1 MTTWDALWTQPW
13 FWARPWAFAL
23 LAVPLLLAALRLWS
37 ARSVRAGALAYADA
51 ALLPFATLLPSR
63 QRLRRSLALDLLLW
77 ALLATAAAGPRQPVS
92 GSAVGGLHR
101 IAVMVL
107 MDAGTAAA
115 VPTTA
120 PISALEQQRLLLA
133 ALWPQLRGE
142 RLGLIA
148 YGAARLGGP
157 VGAAQLLP
165 PTDDPALFAHATQQA
180 RPEVFTGTPASAAL
194 PGLLA
199 LARQRLQQQAEGERG
214 AVLLLAGAGVPVP
227 ADFDASAE
235 GESLHRVRL
244 PLFVL
249 ALPGLPA
256 ESAALL
262 RNAAQ
267 ASGGGFSAVTAGQ
280 TGAGNWNALYARGI
294 ARLSVGAAGRA
305 QPVTAWRELYG
316 LFLLPALALLF
327 WRERPRRVPSA
338 VALLG
343 LALVLG
349 LPLSPPA
356 QAQPP
361 ESTVMTREQLRAE
374 HAAWQAWQ
382 QGDFARAQALYA
394 ALPGYA
400 ARMGEGAAAYRLRQY
415 QAAALAF
422 HRALLQADTPQQR
435 FAAFYN
441 LGDASLHLPGRT
453 LEAVQAFDAAL
464 RIRPA
469 DVNALRNA
477 RLAQRQYEIEHPPS
491 YLVGIAKRA
500 PPIHHSRFGQQGSNT
515 PSQLRH
521 KPPKQASAP
530 LQQAA
535 PLAPGGQLATAGAAN
550 AATAPWQPPT
560 LDWAGAD
567 KRLQLLRDASAE
579 LLTQRAAID
588 TRAAAQERAR

>member
-1 MTTWDALWTQPW
+1 M
-13 FWARPWAFAL
+13 
-23 LAVPLLLAALRLWS
+23 
-37 ARSVRAGALAYADA
+37 
-51 ALLPFATLLPSR
+51 
-63 QRLRRSLALDLLLW
+63 
-77 ALLATAAAGPRQPVS
+77 
-92 GSAVGGLHR
+92 
-101 IAVMVL
+101 
-107 MDAGTAAA
+107 
-115 VPTTA
+115 
-120 PISALEQQRLLLA
+120 
-133 ALWPQLRGE
+133 
-142 RLGLIA
+142 
-148 YGAARLGGP
+148 
-157 VGAAQLLP
+157 GAAQLLP
-165 PTDDPALFAHATQQA
+165 PTNDPALFAHAAQQA
-180 RPEVFTGTPASAAL
+180 RPEVFADTPASTAL

-199 LARQRLQQQAEGERG
+199 LARQRLKQQAEGESG

-227 ADFDASAE
+227 ADFDASAV
-235 GESLHRVRL
+235 GESLHRARL

-249 ALPGLPA
+249 ALPGLPP

-262 RNAAQ
+262 RAVTQ
-267 ASGGGFSAVTAGQ
+267 ISGGGFASVTAGQ
-280 TGAGNWNALYARGI
+280 TGADNWNALYARGI
-294 ARLSVGAAGRA
+294 ARLPVGATGRV
-305 QPVTAWRELYG
+305 QQITAWRELYG

-327 WRERPRRVPSA
+327 WRERPRRVSPA

-349 LPLSPPA
+349 LPLAPPA

-361 ESTVMTREQLRAE
+361 ALVSRPDTLRAE

-400 ARMGEGAAAYRLRQY
+400 ARMGEGAAAYRLRQF
-415 QAAALAF
+415 QVAAQAF
-422 HRALLQADTPQQR
+422 HRALLQADTPEQR

-464 RIRPA
+464 RIRPGYA
-469 DVNALRNA
+469 NALRNA

-491 YLVGIAKRA
+491 DLVGIAKRA

-515 PSQLRH
+515 PSQLRR

-530 LQQAA
+530 LQQTA
-535 PLAPGGQLATAGAAN
+535 PLAPGGQLATAGAT
-550 AATAPWQPPT
+550 AAVPAPWQPPT

-579 LLTQRAAID
+579 LLAQRAAID
-588 TRAAAQERAR
+588 TRAAAQEGAR

>member
-1 MTTWDALWTQPW
+1 MTTWNALWTQPW

-23 LAVPLLLAALRLWS
+23 LAVPLLLAALRLWR

-51 ALLPFATLLPSR
+51 ALLPFATRLPSP
-63 QRLRRSLALDLLLW
+63 QRLRRALALDLLLW

-92 GSAVGGLHR
+92 GGEVGGLHR

-107 MDAGTAAA
+107 MDAGADAAA
-115 VPTTA
+115 PTAA

-148 YGAARLGGP
+148 YGAARPGGQ
-157 VGAAQLLP
+157 VVAAQLLP

-180 RPEVFTGTPASAAL
+180 RPEVFADTPASTAL

-199 LARQRLQQQAEGERG
+199 LARQRLQQQAEGESST
-214 AVLLLAGAGVPVP
+214 VLLLAGAGAPVP
-227 ADFDASAE
+227 ADFDASAV
-235 GESLHRVRL
+235 GQSLHRARL

-249 ALPGLPA
+249 ALPGLPP
-256 ESAALL
+256 ERAALL
-262 RNAAQ
+262 HAAAQ
-267 ASGGGFSAVTAGQ
+267 ISGGGFSAVTAGQ
-280 TGAGNWNALYARGI
+280 TGAGNWNALYVRGI
-294 ARLSVGAAGRA
+294 ARLPVGAAGRV
-305 QPVTAWRELYG
+305 QQITAWRELYG

-327 WRERPRRVPSA
+327 WRERPRRVLPAA
-338 VALLG
+338 VLLG

-349 LPLSPPA
+349 LPLAPPA

-361 ESTVMTREQLRAE
+361 ALVSRPDKLRAE
-374 HAAWQAWQ
+374 HAAWQAWR
-382 QGDFARAQALYA
+382 QGDFTRAQALYA

-415 QAAALAF
+415 QVAASAF

-435 FAAFYN
+435 FVAFYN

-464 RIRPA
+464 RIRPGDA
-469 DVNALRNA
+469 NALRNA

-530 LQQAA
+530 LQQTA
-535 PLAPGGQLATAGAAN
+535 PLAPGGQLATAGATN

-579 LLTQRAAID
+579 LLAQRAAID
-588 TRAAAQERAR
+588 TRTAAEERAR

>member
-1 MTTWDALWTQPW
+1 MTTWDALLTQPW

-23 LAVPLLLAALRLWS
+23 LAVPLLLAVLRLWRS
-37 ARSVRAGALAYADA
+37 RSVRAGALAYADA
-51 ALLPFATLLPSR
+51 ALLPFATRLPSP
-63 QRLRRSLALDLLLW
+63 QRLRRALALDLLLW

-92 GSAVGGLHR
+92 GSEAGGLHR

-107 MDAGTAAA
+107 MDASADVAAA
-115 VPTTA
+115 TAA

-148 YGAARLGGP
+148 YGSARPGGP

-180 RPEVFTGTPASAAL
+180 RSEVFADAPASAAL

-199 LARQRLQQQAEGERG
+199 LARQRLQQQAEGENS
-214 AVLLLAGAGVPVP
+214 AVLLLAGAGVPL
-227 ADFDASAE
+227 ATDFDASAQ
-235 GESLHRVRL
+235 GQFLRRARL

-249 ALPGLPA
+249 ALPGLPP

-262 RNAAQ
+262 RSAAQ
-267 ASGGGFSAVTAGQ
+267 ASGGGFSTVTAGQ
-280 TGAGNWNALYARGI
+280 TGADSWSALYARGI
-294 ARLSVGAAGRA
+294 ARLPVGATGRA
-305 QPVTAWRELYG
+305 QQITVWRELYG

-327 WRERPRRVPSA
+327 WRERPRRVPPA
-338 VALLG
+338 MALLG

-361 ESTVMTREQLRAE
+361 ALVSRPDELRAE
-374 HAAWQAWQ
+374 HAAWQAWK

-400 ARMGEGAAAYRLRQY
+400 ARMGEGAAAYRQRQY
-415 QAAALAF
+415 QVAAQAF
-422 HRALLQADTPQQR
+422 HRALLQADKPQQR

-464 RIRPA
+464 RIRPGDA
-469 DVNALRNA
+469 NALRNA
-477 RLAQRQYEIEHPPS
+477 RLAQRQYEVEHPPS

-500 PPIHHSRFGQQGSNT
+500 PPVHHSRFGQQGSNT
-515 PSQLRH
+515 PSQLRR

-535 PLAPGGQLATAGAAN
+535 PLAPRGQLATENAVSA

-567 KRLQLLRDASAE
+567 KRLQLLRDDSAE
-579 LLTQRAAID
+579 LLARRAAID
-588 TRAAAQERAR
+588 TRAAAQERAQ

>member
-1 MTTWDALWTQPW
+1 MTTWDAILTQPW

-23 LAVPLLLAALRLWS
+23 LAVPLLLAALRLW
-37 ARSVRAGALAYADA
+37 RGRTVRAGTLAYADA
-51 ALLPFATLLPSR
+51 ALLPFATRLPSP
-63 QRLRRSLALDLLLW
+63 QRLRRALALDLLLW

-92 GSAVGGLHR
+92 GGGEVGGLHR

-107 MDAGTAAA
+107 MDASAAA
-115 VPTTA
+115 AAATAA

-148 YGAARLGGP
+148 YGAARPGGT

-180 RPEVFTGTPASAAL
+180 RPEVFADTPASTAL

-199 LARQRLQQQAEGERG
+199 LARQRLQQQAEGESS
-214 AVLLLAGAGVPVP
+214 AVLLLAGEGVPVP
-227 ADFDASAE
+227 ADFDASAV
-235 GESLHRVRL
+235 GQSLRRVRL

-249 ALPGLPA
+249 ALPGLPT

-262 RNAAQ
+262 RNAAR
-267 ASGGGFSAVTAGQ
+267 ASGGSFSAVTAGQ

-294 ARLSVGAAGRA
+294 ARLAAGAADRA

-327 WRERPRRVPSA
+327 WRERPRRVPPA

-343 LALVLG
+343 LALLLG
-349 LPLSPPA
+349 LPLAPPA

-361 ESTVMTREQLRAE
+361 ALVSRPDKLRAE
-374 HAAWQAWQ
+374 HAAWHAWQ

-394 ALPGYA
+394 ALPGFA
-400 ARMGEGAAAYRLRQY
+400 ARMGEGAAAYRQRQY
-415 QAAALAF
+415 QVAALAF

-464 RIRPA
+464 RIRPTDA
-469 DVNALRNA
+469 NALRNA

-535 PLAPGGQLATAGAAN
+535 PLAFGGQLATAGAA
-550 AATAPWQPPT
+550 AAAPAPWQPPT

-579 LLTQRAAID
+579 LLAQRAAID
-588 TRAAAQERAR
+588 TRAAAQERAP